1 MQTVQKINSQEA
13 WLLLNSDKNAIMV
26 DVRTPEEWSSVGM
39 PDLSEIGKEVFFISW
54 ILFSDRR
61 QNVDFVSDLQK
72 VAKEKNAPLLFLCR
86 SGGRS
91 ESAARCALD
100 NGYTNCFNIID
111 GFEGNLMTDK
121 GWRGN
126 LLPIVQGGI

>member
-1 MQTVQKINSQEA
+1 MQIVKKINSQEA
-13 WLLLNSDKNAIMV
+13 WVLLNSDKTSVMV
-26 DVRTPEEWSSVGM
+26 DVRTPEEWSSIGK
-39 PDLSEIGKEVFFISW
+39 PDLSKIGKEVFFISW
-54 ILFSDRR
+54 VLFPDRK
-61 QNVDFVSDLQK
+61 QNVNFISELQK
-72 VAKEKNAPLLFLCR
+72 VVKSRDIPLLFLCK

-100 NGYTNCFNIID
+100 NGYTNCFNVID
-111 GFEGNLMTDK
+111 GFEGDLIAKK